1 MNWFVDPHKMRMPAP
16 NEALPGRP
24 QAMPVPDRH
33 AVLGTTLR
41 PPYQVGS
48 EIAEFGMGCFWGA
61 EKLFWHTPGV
71 ISTSVGYA
79 SGFTPNPTYEE
90 VCSGRTG
97 HIEVV
102 RVVYDP
108 KLVSYG
114 QLLKVFWEE
123 HDPTQGMRQG
133 GDKGTQYRSA
143 ILTHGEAQ
151 QREAE
156 ASRDAFQSRLT
167 AAGHGTISTE
177 IGPAPEFYFAEAYH
191 QQYLDKN
198 PNGYCPNH
206 ATGVT
211 LPADFFK
218 SEGSAQRVAAAAKA
232 IEQAR

>member
-1 MNWFVDPHKMRMPAP
+1 
-16 NEALPGRP
+16 
-24 QAMPVPDRH
+24 
-33 AVLGTTLR
+33 
-41 PPYQVGS
+41 
-48 EIAEFGMGCFWGA
+48 MGCFWGA
-61 EKLFWHTPGV
+61 EKLFWQTPGV

-79 SGFTPNPTYEE
+79 GGSTPNPTYEE
-90 VCSGRTG
+90 VCTGRTG
-97 HIEVV
+97 HIETV
-102 RVVYDP
+102 RVVFDP

-133 GDKGTQYRSA
+133 GDRGTQYRSA

-156 ASRDAFQSRLT
+156 LSRDAFQASLK
-167 AAGHGTISTE
+167 AAGHGSITTE
-177 IGPAPEFYFAEAYH
+177 IHPAPEFYFAEDYH
-191 QQYLDKN
+191 QQYLEKV

-218 SEGSAQRVAAAAKA
+218 SEASAQRAADAARA